1 MDFITLSFL
10 LSAFFTA
17 SAQQIQSNVS
27 RGSFLTP
34 TTNSTWLSQSGLFA
48 FGFYKQ
54 GNGYAFGI
62 FMAGIPEN
70 TVVWTANRDD
80 PPVSGD
86 VALLFATGGRLVL
99 QLAKEQVAVV
109 AASFGSASASML
121 NSGNFVIYNSNQEI
135 IWESFEHPTDTLLPG
150 QRLLAGQE
158 LISSMSETQ
167 HSSGI
172 FRLKMQNDG
181 NLVQYLVGTPD
192 TAPFSFYTSRTG
204 GSGDNVTLNFDAD
217 AHLYLLDT
225 TGFNI
230 RNLMDGGFPTEDTI
244 YLMRLDADGIFLIY
258 SHHLKQKEDWS
269 IEWLS
274 SNDVPDD
281 KCAPKGLCGFNGY
294 CDLNVQGV
302 GCKCLPGFASV
313 NQGDWGS
320 GCERDF
326 TAESCKNNK
335 NTMEAVP
342 NTVWENNNYSVLI
355 SSTQENCREACLQDC
370 NCEAALFKDG
380 VCTKQRFPLRFGR
393 RLQRDST
400 VALIKVG
407 TSIDRNLPKE
417 DIIIVSVSFVAF
429 ALIVLAI
436 SGIAIYRYRV
446 WSYKRISNN
455 GDIVFRED
463 FAPKSFTY
471 IELEKVT
478 DGFKEELGRGAF
490 GTVYKGAIRNGDS
503 EKNVAVK
510 RLDKL
515 LAEREREFHTEMKV
529 IGRTHHKNLVRLL
542 GYCHDGPN
550 RLLVY
555 EFMTN
560 GSLADILFTPEKQP
574 SWDERMEIALN
585 IGRGI
590 LYLHEECEPQIIH
603 CDIKPQ
609 NILMDENRCPKI
621 SDFGLAKLLKADQTR
636 TFTDIRGTK
645 GYVAPEWHRKRP
657 VTVKV
662 DVYSFGIML
671 LEIICC
677 RKSVDQN
684 LPEEEAILEE
694 WAYQCFESGELG
706 RLVNNEKV
714 DKRQLER
721 MVKVGFWCIL
731 DEPSLRPSIKKVLL
745 MLEGTIDI
753 PAPPCPTSFLKSCVM
768 DMLAKFQLNRT
779 TNACQSE
786 L

>member
-1 MDFITLSFL
+1 MGSSVVSTNAAETQSVVKPGSL
-10 LSAFFTA
+10 LTA
-17 SAQQIQSNVS
+17 TV
-27 RGSFLTP
+27 
-34 TTNSTWLSQSGLFA
+34 NSSWLSPSHLYA

-54 GNGYAFGI
+54 GNGYGLGI
-62 FMAGIPEN
+62 FLAGLPQK
-70 TVVWTANRDD
+70 TVVWTADRDK
-80 PPVSGD
+80 PPIPADFKLNFKSN
-86 VALLFATGGRLVL
+86 GRLVL
-99 QLAKEQVAVV
+99 QSAQGTETGLANFPVG
-109 AASFGSASASML
+109 ASSASML
-121 NSGNFVIYNSNQEI
+121 DSGNFVLYNSTNHIVWQ
-135 IWESFEHPTDTLLPG
+135 SFDYPTDTLLPT
-150 QRLLAGQE
+150 QSISAGQV
-158 LISSMSETQ
+158 LYSSLS
-167 HSSGI
+167 HSNQSTGI
-172 FRLKMQNDG
+172 FRLLMQEDG
-181 NLVQYLVGTPD
+181 YLAMYPIGTP
-192 TAPFSFYTSRTG
+192 YTKDYGYWSAG
-204 GSGDNVTLNFDAD
+204 INGQGNDVILKLDD
-217 AHLYLLDT
+217 DGHLYLLNGAGAYIWNLT
-225 TGFNI
+225 LGESYTKGFI
-230 RNLMDGGFPTEDTI
+230 YRLTI
-244 YLMRLDADGIFLIY
+244 DPDGILRLYF
-258 SHHLKQKEDWS
+258 HNRNQNEDWTVAWS
-269 IEWLS
+269 M
-274 SNDVPDD
+274 PDD

-342 NTVWENNNYSVLI
+342 NTVWENDNYSVLI

-380 VCTKQRFPLRFGR
+380 LCTKQRLPLRFGR

-455 GDIVFRED
+455 GDIVLRED

-490 GTVYKGAIRNGDS
+490 GTVYKGAIKNGDS

-603 CDIKPQ
+603 CDVKPQ

-662 DVYSFGIML
+662 DVYSFGIVL

-706 RLVNNEKV
+706 RLVNNEMV

-721 MVKVGFWCIL
+721 MVKVGLWCIL

-753 PAPPCPTSFLKSCVM
+753 PVPPSPTSFLCTV
-768 DMLAKFQLNRT
+768 
-779 TNACQSE
+779 
-786 L
+786 